1 MLESAHRMVG
11 GSNSVMHEKEIIMKL
26 NNLKIRYKLGFSF
39 AVVIALMLIVSV
51 DSFSGMK
58 KLSAD
63 IELVGNDR
71 VPKVKLAHT
80 IKDALNENARNMRN
94 ILLLRDIESQKNEYE
109 IVEKNN
115 AIIADA
121 INQLEHR
128 VTSEKGR
135 GLVKNLM
142 EARSAFVESTS
153 KFFNH
158 TRTGEYDL
166 ALQLLQSDVL
176 NKQRHYFSTLDAL
189 IEYQEH
195 LIADAIDE
203 GQQIFIRESRALIF
217 ISVLAVA
224 IATVLGWLLSHTLT
238 TQLGKAVNLA
248 NKVANGDLRTK
259 IQVNSTD
266 EIGQLSL
273 ALREMNE
280 GLIKIVQQ
288 VRSGTHTIASASSQI
303 AVGNMDL
310 SSRTEEQASSLEE
323 TASAME
329 ELTSIVKQ
337 NAENA
342 QQASQ
347 LADSASV
354 VATRG
359 GAVVTR
365 VVDTMGAIN
374 QSSKKIV
381 DIISVIDG
389 IAFQTNILALNAAVE
404 AARAGEQ
411 GRGFAVVASEVRTLA
426 QRSATAAKEIKAL
439 IDDSVIKVTE
449 GTQLVDEAG
458 KTMQE
463 IVTSVKRVSDVIGE
477 ISTASNEQ
485 TAGIEQINMAIL
497 KMDEVTQ
504 QNASL
509 VEEAAAAAESMQNQ
523 AQSLESAVRVFKLE
537 HQQASA
543 ANGAHMPAINNH
555 RSSKATNNK
564 TALRGKSTLHLRYS

>member
-1 MLESAHRMVG
+1 
-11 GSNSVMHEKEIIMKL
+11 MKL
-26 NNLKIRYKLGFSF
+26 NNLKIRYKLGLSF

-71 VPKVKLAHT
+71 LPKVKLAQA
-80 IKDALNENARNMRN
+80 IKNALNENARNMRN
-94 ILLLRDIESQKNEYE
+94 ILLLRDVESQKNEYDGIE
-109 IVEKNN
+109 KSNTIISNSIVE
-115 AIIADA
+115 
-121 INQLEHR
+121 LER
-128 VTSEKGR
+128 RITSKR
-135 GLVKNLM
+135 GQGLIKNLM
-142 EARSAFVESTS
+142 EASSAFSESTS
-153 KFFNH
+153 KFLNH
-158 TRTGEYDL
+158 TRAGEYDA
-166 ALQLLQSDVL
+166 ALQLMQSDIL
-176 NKQRHYFSTLDAL
+176 NKQAHYFNTLDAL

-195 LIADAIDE
+195 LIADAIQE
-203 GQQIFIRESRALIF
+203 GEAIFIRESRALIF

-248 NKVANGDLRTK
+248 NKVANGDLRTN

-323 TASAME
+323 TASSME
-329 ELTSIVKQ
+329 TLTSIVKK

-342 QQASQ
+342 YQASQ
-347 LADSASV
+347 LADSASA

-359 GAVVTR
+359 GKVVSK
-365 VVDTMGAIN
+365 VVDTMDAIN

-381 DIISVIDG
+381 DIIGVIDG

-439 IDDSVIKVTE
+439 IDDSVSKVTD

-463 IVTSVKRVSDVIGE
+463 IVTSVKRVNDVIGE
-477 ISTASNEQ
+477 ISIASNEQ

-523 AQSLESAVRVFKLE
+523 AQSLESAVSVFKLE
-537 HQQASA
+537 QQQAIAASSA
-543 ANGAHMPAINNH
+543 NSAHTPAIKHH
-555 RSSKATNNK
+555 RSHPATSKK
-564 TALRGKSTLHLRYS
+564 TTLRGKSTLQLRYS